1 MPAGVLLVLLLGAL
15 AVDHALVFM
24 AERHVANLAAAAAND
39 AATAA
44 VDHDRLYADGVV
56 VLDPALARAAAEA
69 TVGAQLPGR
78 LADVALDVVVDPVA
92 ATVTVH
98 VTGTVAYL
106 FSDAVP
112 GAANRADVGATASA
126 VALEG

>member
-24 AERHVANLAAAAAND
+24 AERQVANLAAAAAND

-44 VDHDRLYADGVV
+44 VDRAELYAGGAV
-56 VLDPALARAAAEA
+56 VLDPARARAAAEA
-69 TVGAQLPGR
+69 TVGTQLPGR
-78 LADVALDVVVDPVA
+78 IDGVALDVLVDPVA

-98 VTGTVAYL
+98 VTGTVPFL

-112 GAANRADVGATASA
+112 GAAGQAAVGATATA
-126 VALEG
+126 VALED